1 MRNKAQTGAFRKA
14 NAILEYSIVFFIV
27 ISAVAGVNKYMQKHI
42 KARIKSESDAKLGHG
57 QGLEWA
63 SSISF
68 SSSKSTYDRSE
79 EFGAGVTSQSETQS
93 SFVSASAP
101 PPSIKGW
108 SVMEHKGSA
117 IHVQDAASGAP
128 APSYPGLDYQD
139 WQDNGTMYD

>member
-1 MRNKAQTGAFRKA
+1 MRKLRTPKIKKA

-27 ISAVAGVNKYMQKHI
+27 VGLVAGVNKYLQKHI
-42 KARIKSESDAKLGHG
+42 KARIKAESDTQLGTG

-63 SSISF
+63 SSMSL
-68 SSSKSTYDRSE
+68 STSKSTFNRE
-79 EFGAGVTSQSETQS
+79 EEMGAGVTSKSNIS
-93 SFVSASAP
+93 SAYVSASAP

-117 IHVQDAASGAP
+117 VHVQDAASAAP
-128 APSYPGLDYQD
+128 APSYPGLAYED